1 MLFPLLDAATAV
13 QSICLLGGQGNAGT
27 RPERRC
33 KSGMDGG
40 LTAASLVSSPPL
52 YLRTAVFLSNQPG
65 PPQFTHPEIERWIA
79 QVLLFSQM
87 NARYPQRLAAL
98 RDSCLPIYIE
108 MFDVGKRLLVGTL
121 IVGSFD
127 SAVN

>member
-1 MLFPLLDAATAV
+1 MLFALLDAATAV

-40 LTAASLVSSPPL
+40 LTAASSLSSPPL

-65 PPQFTHPEIERWIA
+65 PPHSATTFSKTRVTMTFNHSSSILATADTQLSFPLMRRTKFTF
-79 QVLLFSQM
+79 VKTS
-87 NARYPQRLAAL
+87 Y
-98 RDSCLPIYIE
+98 
-108 MFDVGKRLLVGTL
+108 
-121 IVGSFD
+121 
-127 SAVN
+127 

>member
-1 MLFPLLDAATAV
+1 MLFALLDAATAV

-40 LTAASLVSSPPL
+40 LTAASLLSSPPL

-65 PPQFTHPEIERWIA
+65 PPHSSLRPQDLTEGRIKKYMTDRLEEGASNRTVNMELSVLSRALGHKFKIMWPNLKHLPE
-79 QVLLFSQM
+79 
-87 NARYPQRLAAL
+87 N
-98 RDSCLPIYIE
+98 
-108 MFDVGKRLLVGTL
+108 
-121 IVGSFD
+121 
-127 SAVN
+127 